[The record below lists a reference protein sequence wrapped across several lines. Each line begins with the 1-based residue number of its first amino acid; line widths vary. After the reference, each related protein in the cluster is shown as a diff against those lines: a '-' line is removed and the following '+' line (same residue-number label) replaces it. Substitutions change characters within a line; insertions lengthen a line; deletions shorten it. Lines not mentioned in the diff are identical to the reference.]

1 MKKKLAILATG
12 FSGAAIALFF
22 VLTAPSCGSGL
33 CNGAEGTDANS
44 IGVGASCSNDD
55 SCKNAASKCLDSSP
69 GTTLNCLGN
78 FKGGYCGRNNCTG
91 NKDCPTGSACV
102 AHTDGGK
109 YCFLTCS
116 DKSQCN
122 TNRSKDVEANCSSNV
137 TFVDGNTSTKACVPP
152 S

>member
-1 MKKKLAILATG
+1 MKKKIAILGSLITA
-12 FSGAAIALFF
+12 GAVLLF
-22 VLTAPSCGSGL
+22 LILSTPSCGSGL
-33 CNGAEGTDANS
+33 CNGTEGSDANS
-44 IGVGASCSNDD
+44 IGVGATCSSDD
-55 SCKNAASKCLDSSP
+55 SCKNAASKCLDSSAS
-69 GTTLNCLGN
+69 TTLSCLGN

-137 TFVDGNTSTKACVPP
+137 TFVEANTSAKACVPP